1 MIYHYVV
8 TLKNKQTRYLDLIGL
23 FLSLLSLFFFVMEML
38 GSQQLHWAYL
48 SGSLFLFG
56 YVIWALYRTYK
67 LHKKVYYSRALLI
80 AALVWM
86 KMPHYQWLCFV
97 FVVLALLEYQA
108 KYAVE
113 IGFTDHQVLINT
125 LLKKKYDWSQFNN
138 VILKDGLLTLDFTNN
153 KVLQKE
159 ILDDEEDDA
168 DEDEFNEY
176 CRQRLLAAGRHS
188 GK

>member
-23 FLSLLSLFFFVMEML
+23 LLSLLSLFFFLMEMI
-38 GSQQLHWAYL
+38 SSRSIHWAYL
-48 SGSLFLFG
+48 IGSVFIAG
-56 YVIWALYRTYK
+56 YILWALHRSYR

-86 KMPHYQWLCFV
+86 KMPYFQWLCLV

-108 KYAVE
+108 KYAIE

-125 LLKKKYDWSQFNN
+125 LFKKKYDWSQFNN
-138 VILKDGLLTLDFTNN
+138 VILKDGVLTLDFANN

-159 ILDDEEDDA
+159 ILDEEDDDA
-168 DEDEFNEY
+168 DEDEFNDY
-176 CRQRLLAAGRHS
+176 CRQRLLAAGRLS
-188 GK
+188 V